1 MFLDKFRFD
10 RWQIAYR
17 FRGDRF
23 FHLLPN
29 PVWGWAAD
37 PFPVVFQGNIYIF
50 AEIFLYRSE
59 RNGVIAYCR
68 FENGQF
74 TDWTVS
80 MDKHWH
86 LSYPNVFAAGDK
98 LYMCPESYQNDEI
111 AVYELQAFPDQW
123 KKIKVLASNVQC
135 VDTTFF
141 TYQEKDYMF
150 TFKQE
155 RGGVR
160 GELCLYRIEEGNISL
175 TQTIAKDVSSARP
188 GGNVLWKDGKAVRVS
203 QNGDGGYGSGLVFSA
218 IDSVE
223 PVYEEHEVKRISA
236 QDVQGDWKRTF
247 TGIHTYN
254 RLDDI
259 EVIDLKYQ
267 RISLT
272 EYLARK
278 RVRKVFQNK
287 YGDRSGKD

>member
-17 FRGDRF
+17 FQRDRCF
-23 FHLLPN
+23 RLLPN
-29 PVWGWAAD
+29 PEWGWAAD
-37 PFPVVFQGNIYIF
+37 PFPVVYQGDLYIF

-86 LSYPNVFAAGDK
+86 LSYPNVFVSGNK

-111 AVYELQAFPDQW
+111 AVYELQAFPNQW
-123 KKIKVLASNVQC
+123 KKIRVLVSNIQC

-155 RGGVR
+155 KGGIK
-160 GELCLYRIEEGNISL
+160 GELCLYRIEEENVL
-175 TQTIAKDVSSARP
+175 LLQTVAKDVNSARP
-188 GGNVLWKDGKAVRVS
+188 GGNIIWKDGQAVRVS
-203 QNGDGGYGSGLVFSA
+203 QNGGNGYGSGLVFSV

-223 PVYEEHEVKRISA
+223 PVYKEHEVKRIST

-267 RISLT
+267 RISLK

-278 RVRKVFQNK
+278 RVRRIFQNK